1 MDLRHKIK
9 IICGVCFISFPS
21 FWCQLFGQQLTIV
34 KKNNTYWRQVQAD
47 RLQRMIELKS
57 LMPSLVYDLR
67 YATSNNF
74 MHRRLYPSGRNTY
87 LRNEVARALQKV
99 ENELHTKGLGLK
111 IFDAYR
117 PYSITQKM
125 WELVHDDRYVADPS
139 KGSGHN

>member
-99 ENELHTKGLGLK
+99 ENELFSDSETL
-111 IFDAYR
+111 
-117 PYSITQKM
+117 
-125 WELVHDDRYVADPS
+125 DPS
-139 KGSGHN
+139 HN